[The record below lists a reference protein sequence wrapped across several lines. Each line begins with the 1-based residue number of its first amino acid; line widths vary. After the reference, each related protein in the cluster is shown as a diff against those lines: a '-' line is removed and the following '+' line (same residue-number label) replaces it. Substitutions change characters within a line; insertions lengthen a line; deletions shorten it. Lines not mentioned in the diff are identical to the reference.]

1 MNYEKPEVKTVNN
14 EIWEKYAQTHSI
26 ELRNFILTEYLYI
39 VSCNIKRMQSIY
51 INDDIED
58 LTNQGVLALIKCID
72 KFDYTRGIQF
82 DSYASIRVRGSIID
96 YIREKDWVP
105 ISVRKRTRA
114 FQNSYEELQNEYNRA
129 PTDDELA
136 KYLDIS
142 VKELNK
148 VRSELHST
156 TILFYE
162 EMLQENDTGIQ
173 ENWEGQSHPSP
184 DQEFIADEFKKY
196 LTATIED
203 LDEKERTVISLY
215 YFEELKLKDISYVMG
230 LSESRISQLHAKA
243 LLKLRV
249 NMNSYL
255 YS

>member
-1 MNYEKPEVKTVNN
+1 MNYEKPEFKSITT
-14 EIWEKYAQTHSI
+14 EIWEKYSQTRII
-26 ELRNFILTEYLYI
+26 ELRNMILTEYLYI
-39 VSCNIKRMQSIY
+39 VSCNIKRMQSVY

-58 LTNQGVLALIKCID
+58 LTNQGVLALIKCIE
-72 KFDYTRGIQF
+72 KYDYTRGIQF

-105 ISVRKRTRA
+105 VSVRKKTKA
-114 FQNSYEELQNEYNRA
+114 FQASYEELQNEFNRA

-136 KYLDIS
+136 KSLDLS

-162 EMLQENDTGIQ
+162 EMLQESDAGIQ

-184 DQEFIADEFKKY
+184 DQEFITDEFKKY
-196 LTATIED
+196 LSTAIDE
-203 LDEKERTVISLY
+203 LDEKEKTVVSLY
-215 YFEELKLKDISYVMG
+215 YYEELKLKDISYVMG

-243 LLKLRV
+243 LSKLRV
-249 NMNSYL
+249 NINSYL
-255 YS
+255 YN